1 MKNFTKIVFAFIF
14 SLGFVSQSHAAL
26 LVEPV
31 IGYSAGTFNGE
42 FSGLLADTTKDSMK
56 GPSYGARLG
65 YQQLGFQ
72 LGLDYLAS
80 SLTLDGSDLKTS
92 EFGAFV
98 GFEFPVL
105 FRVYAAYIFSGTGT
119 LSSDGTDTDLKSGT
133 GPKIGVGITLL
144 PFIDFN
150 IEYRTVKYEQL
161 EIASGVDLDSDYS
174 AIMVGFSLPF
184 AI

>member
-1 MKNFTKIVFAFIF
+1 MKNLTKIALAFIF
-14 SLGFVSQSHAAL
+14 SVGFASQSKAAL

-42 FSGLLADTTKDSMK
+42 FSGAIVDTSDDSMK

-80 SLTLDGSDLKTS
+80 SFTLEESDLKTS
-92 EFGAFV
+92 EFAAFV
-98 GFEFPVL
+98 GFEFPIL
-105 FRVYAAYIFSGTGT
+105 LRVYAGYIFSGAGT
-119 LSSDGTDTDLKSGT
+119 LSSDDADTDLEGGT

-144 PFIDFN
+144 PFLDFN
-150 IEYRTVKYEQL
+150 IEYRTVKYDEVDL
-161 EIASGVDLDSDYS
+161 GSGVNFDSDYS
-174 AIMVGFSLPF
+174 AIMVGFSLPL